1 MNMNLN
7 TKSQIQDAFASVF
20 SNDANDWDLQHETRM
35 VMYRFLSEVERLCEE
50 NDINKK
56 QLAQKIGTSASFI
69 TQLFRGTKTLN
80 LETVAKFQ
88 NTFDIKFEIKA
99 KPAKEESLDIDF
111 DLTEFVNRRA
121 DENGYWVYVALNKNF
136 KNSDAQEIEIKPIKE
151 TTCKLRVA

>member
-1 MNMNLN
+1 MNLN
-7 TKSQIQDAFASVF
+7 TKAQIQDAFASVF
-20 SNDANDWDLQHETRM
+20 SNNVDDWDLQHETRM

-50 NDINKK
+50 RGINKK

-69 TQLFRGTKTLN
+69 TQLFRGSKTLN
-80 LETVAKFQ
+80 LETIAKFQ
-88 NTFDIKFEIKA
+88 NVFDIKFEIKA

-111 DLTEFVNRRA
+111 DLSDFVNRRA

-136 KNSDAQEIEIKPIKE
+136 KASEAKEIEIKPVQE